1 MAVLLVAPSRFGA
14 VSPRSPLG
22 GPELICLEVRP
33 RPPPRRAWAAGR
45 DGEPSAR
52 EGRAVKNLKND
63 HIWGG
68 GSVTDYTE
76 GEGGETYR
84 IWQAERGSE
93 TDRTRSRPPPISP
106 NDQLSVD

>member
-1 MAVLLVAPSRFGA
+1 MARPA
-14 VSPRSPLG
+14 VWREDMCG
-22 GPELICLEVRP
+22 
-33 RPPPRRAWAAGR
+33 AAGR

-93 TDRTRSRPPPISP
+93 TDRTRSSNTPISP
-106 NDQLSVD
+106 NDQLSARPGAFAAHF

>member
-1 MAVLLVAPSRFGA
+1 MVRPGEMA
-14 VSPRSPLG
+14 SPRHGKGAL
-22 GPELICLEVRP
+22 
-33 RPPPRRAWAAGR
+33 RAR
-45 DGEPSAR
+45 
-52 EGRAVKNLKND
+52 VKFLKND

-68 GSVTDYTE
+68 GSVTE